1 MLVVCAPA
9 RRRWTS
15 SSCRKPRQFILGGGG
30 GWRGG
35 RRGQMAVVVSCC
47 SAPEGVSPWKGC
59 LGGCWWYARRGVR
72 AGSVVRAETCTQLSW
87 GEVAAGG
94 DGDGDRWRSFSA
106 VAPPLGEVDP
116 GKGSVG
122 VAGGVCDGAC
132 ELEAWI
138 VSTSFSL
145 GILSLL

>member
-1 MLVVCAPA
+1 MPDGACELEVWFVPKPAPN
-9 RRRWTS
+9 
-15 SSCRKPRQFILGGGG
+15 
-30 GWRGG
+30 
-35 RRGQMAVVVSCC
+35 
-47 SAPEGVSPWKGC
+47 
-59 LGGCWWYARRGVR
+59 
-72 AGSVVRAETCTQLSW
+72 LSW

-132 ELEAWI
+132 ELKAWI